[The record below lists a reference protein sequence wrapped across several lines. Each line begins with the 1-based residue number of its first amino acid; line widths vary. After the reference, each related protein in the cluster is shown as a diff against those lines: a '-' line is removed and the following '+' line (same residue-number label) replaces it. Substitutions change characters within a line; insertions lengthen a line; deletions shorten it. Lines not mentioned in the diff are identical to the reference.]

1 MESRRHV
8 LRFSLVFLI
17 LIACLAVFIVKLVLI
32 QAFRS
37 DYLTDLAARQHR
49 HLVELEPVRGTI
61 YDRKMRP
68 IAFNVSVY
76 SLFASPRMMSEADKQ
91 NALEHLSAI
100 LGTSRDSI
108 AANLDKDKYF
118 VWIKRKLP
126 QETAEKIQKLK
137 FKGLGFR
144 KESKRFYPGAALAA
158 HVLGFADIDNNG
170 LEGLELY
177 YNKELKGKP
186 GWMRVI
192 RDARQTGLLL
202 DNNFLPARDGL
213 NLVLTIDET
222 IQYIAER
229 ALAQAIQEYNAKA
242 ATIIVMDTR
251 TGAILALANQPTYDL
266 EHYSASG
273 AQSRTNRAL
282 SYVYEPGSVFK
293 VVTAAAALQE
303 GKFTES
309 DKIFCEN
316 GKYKIASN
324 ILTDHH
330 PHGTL
335 SFTEVFSVSSN
346 IGVVK
351 IAQKLGAPAI
361 YQYAKKFRFGMPTG
375 IDLKGEVKGWLK
387 DPSRWSRTSI
397 GAIPIGYEVTVTP
410 LQLLSMM
417 ATVANNGAY
426 MRPFVVRYIQDKQGH
441 VVKSFEPKVLAE
453 GVIEEETARRVT
465 EILVDVVE
473 HGTAQKAQIKGVRV
487 AGKTGTARKV
497 IGGAYSEG
505 KYYATFAG
513 FAPADDPRL
522 AAIVIMDEPRPAYFG
537 GTVCAPVFKEVIE
550 NALKYLA
557 SSG

>member
-17 LIACLAVFIVKLVLI
+17 LIAGLAVFVVKLVLI
-32 QAFRS
+32 QTFRS
-37 DYLTDLAARQHR
+37 DYLSNLAARQHR
-49 HLVELEPVRGTI
+49 HLIELEPVRGTI

-76 SLFASPRMMSEADKQ
+76 SLFASPRMMAEADKQ
-91 NALEHLSAI
+91 TVLEYLPGI
-100 LGTSRDSI
+100 LGLSPDAI
-108 AANLDKDKYF
+108 AASLDKDKYF

-137 FKGLGFR
+137 LKGLGFR

-186 GWMRVI
+186 GWMRVM
-192 RDARQTGLLL
+192 RDARQTELLL
-202 DNNFLPARDGL
+202 DNNFVPARDGL

-229 ALAQAIQEYNAKA
+229 ALAEAYHKYNAKA
-242 ATIIVMDTR
+242 ATIVVMDVK

-266 EHYSASG
+266 EHYADSG
-273 AQSRTNRAL
+273 AESRTNRAV

-316 GKYKIASN
+316 GKYKIANN

-330 PHGTL
+330 PYGTL

-346 IGVVK
+346 IGVAK
-351 IAQKLGAPAI
+351 IAQKIGGATV
-361 YQYAKKFRFGMPTG
+361 YQYARKFRFGMLTG
-375 IDLKGEVKGWLK
+375 INLKGEVKGWLK
-387 DPSRWSRTSI
+387 APSRWSKTTI

-410 LQLLSMM
+410 LQLLGMM
-417 ATVANNGAY
+417 ATVANNGTY
-426 MRPFVVRYIQDKQGH
+426 VQPFVVRYIQDKQGH
-441 VVKSFEPKVLAE
+441 FVKSFEGKVLDE
-453 GVIEEETARRVT
+453 HVIEEKTARRVK

-473 HGTAQKAQIKGVRV
+473 HGTAMKAKIEGMRV

-505 KYYATFAG
+505 KYYSTFAG

-522 AAIVIMDEPRPAYFG
+522 AAIVIMDEPHPAYFG

>member
-17 LIACLAVFIVKLVLI
+17 LIACLAVFVVKLVLI
-32 QAFRS
+32 QTFRS
-37 DYLTDLAARQHR
+37 GYLTDLAARQHR

-91 NALEHLSAI
+91 SALEHLSGI
-100 LGTSRDSI
+100 LGTNRDSI

-126 QETAEKIQKLK
+126 QEAAEKIQELKL
-137 FKGLGFR
+137 KGLGFR

-186 GWMRVI
+186 GWMRVM
-192 RDARQTGLLL
+192 RDARQTELLL

-229 ALAQAIQEYNAKA
+229 ALAQAVQKYNAKA

-303 GKFTES
+303 GKFT
-309 DKIFCEN
+309 
-316 GKYKIASN
+316 
-324 ILTDHH
+324 
-330 PHGTL
+330 
-335 SFTEVFSVSSN
+335 
-346 IGVVK
+346 
-351 IAQKLGAPAI
+351 
-361 YQYAKKFRFGMPTG
+361 
-375 IDLKGEVKGWLK
+375 
-387 DPSRWSRTSI
+387 
-397 GAIPIGYEVTVTP
+397 
-410 LQLLSMM
+410 
-417 ATVANNGAY
+417 
-426 MRPFVVRYIQDKQGH
+426 
-441 VVKSFEPKVLAE
+441 
-453 GVIEEETARRVT
+453 
-465 EILVDVVE
+465 
-473 HGTAQKAQIKGVRV
+473 
-487 AGKTGTARKV
+487 
-497 IGGAYSEG
+497 
-505 KYYATFAG
+505 
-513 FAPADDPRL
+513 
-522 AAIVIMDEPRPAYFG
+522 
-537 GTVCAPVFKEVIE
+537 
-550 NALKYLA
+550 
-557 SSG
+557 

>member
-17 LIACLAVFIVKLVLI
+17 LITCLAVFVVKLVLI
-32 QAFRS
+32 QTFRS
-37 DYLTDLAARQHR
+37 GYLTDLAAKQHR

-91 NALEHLSAI
+91 SALEHLSVI

-126 QETAEKIQKLK
+126 KETAEKIQELKL
-137 FKGLGFR
+137 KGLGFR

-186 GWMRVI
+186 GWMRVM
-192 RDARQTGLLL
+192 RDARQTELLL

-229 ALAQAIQEYNAKA
+229 ALAQAVQKYNAKA

-316 GKYKIASN
+316 GKYKIANN

-346 IGVVK
+346 ICVVN
-351 IAQKLGAPAI
+351 ISQKLGAAAI
-361 YQYAKKFRFGMPTG
+361 YQYAKKFRFGMSTG

-387 DPSRWSRTSI
+387 DPSRWSKTSI

-426 MRPFVVRYIQDKQGH
+426 MQPFVVKYIQDKQGR
-441 VVKSFEPKVLAE
+441 VVKSFEPKILAE
-453 GVIEEETARRVT
+453 RVIEEKTARRVT

-550 NALKYLA
+550 NALKYLE

>member
-17 LIACLAVFIVKLVLI
+17 LIACLAVFVVKLVLI
-32 QAFRS
+32 QTFRS
-37 DYLTDLAARQHR
+37 DYLTNLAAKQHR
-49 HLVELEPVRGTI
+49 HLIELEPVRGTI

-76 SLFASPRMMSEADKQ
+76 SLFASPRMMSEADKET
-91 NALEHLSAI
+91 ALEHLSGI
-100 LGTSRDSI
+100 LGASRESI
-108 AANLDKDKYF
+108 SSDLDKDKYF

-126 QETAEKIQKLK
+126 EETAEKIQKLK
-137 FKGLGFR
+137 LKGLGFR
-144 KESKRFYPGAALAA
+144 KESKRFYPGATLAA
-158 HVLGFADIDNNG
+158 HVLGFADVDNNG

-186 GWMRVI
+186 GWMRVM
-192 RDARQTGLLL
+192 RDARQTELLL
-202 DNNFLPARDGL
+202 DNNFVPAHDGL

-229 ALAQAIQEYNAKA
+229 ALAQAREKYNAKA
-242 ATIIVMDTR
+242 AMIIVMDTR

-266 EHYSASG
+266 EHYADTG
-273 AQSRTNRAL
+273 AENRTNRAVT
-282 SYVYEPGSVFK
+282 YVYEPGSVFK

-303 GKFTES
+303 KKFTES
-309 DKIFCEN
+309 DRIFCEN
-316 GKYKIASN
+316 GKYKIATN

-330 PHGTL
+330 PHGTI

-346 IGVVK
+346 IGVAK
-351 IAQKLGAPAI
+351 IAQKIGGAAV

-375 IDLKGEVKGWLK
+375 IDLKGEAGGWLK

-397 GAIPIGYEVTVTP
+397 GAVPIGYEVTVTP

-417 ATVANNGAY
+417 AAVANNGTY
-426 MRPFVVRYIQDKQGH
+426 LQPFVVRYIQDKQGR
-441 VVKSFEPKVLAE
+441 VVRSFGGKVLAE
-453 GVIEEETARRVT
+453 RVIEKETARRVK

-473 HGTAQKAQIKGVRV
+473 HGTAQKAKIEGMRV

-522 AAIVIMDEPRPAYFG
+522 AAIVIMDEPHPSYFG

-557 SSG
+557 STE

>member
-17 LIACLAVFIVKLVLI
+17 LITCLAVFVVKLVLI
-32 QAFRS
+32 QTFRS
-37 DYLTDLAARQHR
+37 GYLTDLAAKQHR

-91 NALEHLSAI
+91 SALEHLSVI

-126 QETAEKIQKLK
+126 QETAEKIQELKL
-137 FKGLGFR
+137 KGLGFR

-158 HVLGFADIDNNG
+158 HVLGFADIDNSG

-186 GWMRVI
+186 GWMRVM
-192 RDARQTGLLL
+192 RDARQTELLL
-202 DNNFLPARDGL
+202 DNNFLPAREGL

-229 ALAQAIQEYNAKA
+229 ALAQAVQKYNAQA

-316 GKYKIASN
+316 GKYKIANN

-351 IAQKLGAPAI
+351 IAQKLGAAAI
-361 YQYAKKFRFGMPTG
+361 YQYAKKFRFGMSTG

-387 DPSRWSRTSI
+387 DPSRWSKTSI

-426 MRPFVVRYIQDKQGH
+426 MQPFVVKYIQDKQGR
-441 VVKSFEPKVLAE
+441 VVKSFEPKILAE
-453 GVIEEETARRVT
+453 RVIEEKTARRVT

-550 NALKYLA
+550 NALKYLE

>member
-1 MESRRHV
+1 VESRRHV

-17 LIACLAVFIVKLVLI
+17 LITCLAVFIVKLVLI
-32 QAFRS
+32 QTFRS

-49 HLVELEPVRGTI
+49 HLVELEPVRGII

-91 NALEHLSAI
+91 SALEHLSGI
-100 LGTSRDSI
+100 LGTNRDSI

-126 QETAEKIQKLK
+126 QEAAEKIQKLK
-137 FKGLGFR
+137 LKGMGFR

-186 GWMRVI
+186 GWMRVM
-192 RDARQTGLLL
+192 RDARQTELLL

-229 ALAQAIQEYNAKA
+229 ALAQAVQKYNAKA

-266 EHYSASG
+266 EDYSASG
-273 AQSRTNRAL
+273 SESRTNRAL
-282 SYVYEPGSVFK
+282 SYVYEPGSAFK

-303 GKFTES
+303 GKFTEN

-316 GKYKIASN
+316 GEYKIANN

-335 SFTEVFSVSSN
+335 SFTDVFSVSSN
-346 IGVVK
+346 IGVAK
-351 IAQKLGAPAI
+351 IAQKLGAPVI
-361 YQYAKKFRFGMPTG
+361 YQYAKKFRFGMLTG

-387 DPSRWSRTSI
+387 DPSRWSKTSI

-417 ATVANNGAY
+417 AAVANNGTY
-426 MRPFVVRYIQDKQGH
+426 MRPFVVKYIQDKQGH

-453 GVIEEETARRVT
+453 RVIEEETARRVT
-465 EILVDVVE
+465 EILVNVVE
-473 HGTAQKAQIKGVRV
+473 RGTAQKAQIKGMRV

-505 KYYATFAG
+505 KYYATFVG

>member
-17 LIACLAVFIVKLVLI
+17 LIVCLAVFIVKLVLI
-32 QAFRS
+32 QTFRS

-91 NALEHLSAI
+91 SALEHLSEI
-100 LGTSRDSI
+100 LGTSRESI
-108 AANLDKDKYF
+108 ASDLDKDKYF

-126 QETAEKIQKLK
+126 QEAAEKIQKLK
-137 FKGLGFR
+137 LKGLGFR
-144 KESKRFYPGAALAA
+144 KESKRSYPGAALAA
-158 HVLGFADIDNNG
+158 HVIGFADIDNNG
-170 LEGLELY
+170 IEGLELY

-186 GWMRVI
+186 GWMRVM

-229 ALAQAIQEYNAKA
+229 ALAQAVQKYNAKA
-242 ATIIVMDTR
+242 AMIIVMDTR

-266 EHYSASG
+266 EHYSASD

-303 GKFTES
+303 GKFTER

-316 GKYKIASN
+316 GKYKIANN

-351 IAQKLGAPAI
+351 IAQKLGASTI

-387 DPSRWSRTSI
+387 DPSRWSKTSI

-417 ATVANNGAY
+417 ATVANNGTY
-426 MRPFVVRYIQDKQGH
+426 VRPFVVRYIQDKQGH

-453 GVIEEETARRVT
+453 NVIEKETARRVT

-473 HGTAQKAQIKGVRV
+473 HGTAQKAQIKGIRV

>member
-1 MESRRHV
+1 VESRRHV
-8 LRFSLVFLI
+8 PRFSLVFLI
-17 LIACLAVFIVKLVLI
+17 LIACLGVFVVKLVLI
-32 QAFRS
+32 QTFRS
-37 DYLTDLAARQHR
+37 GYLTNLAAKQQR
-49 HLVELEPVRGTI
+49 HLVELEPLRGTI

-76 SLFASPRMMSEADKQ
+76 SLFASPKMMSEADKQ
-91 NALEHLSAI
+91 VALEHLSGI
-100 LGTSRDSI
+100 LGVSPDAMS
-108 AANLDKDKYF
+108 ANLDKDKYF

-126 QETAEKIQKLK
+126 QETFEKIQKLK
-137 FKGLGFR
+137 LKGLGFR
-144 KESKRFYPGAALAA
+144 KESKRFYPGATLAA
-158 HVLGFADIDNNG
+158 HVIGFADIDNNG
-170 LEGLELY
+170 LEGIELY

-186 GWMRVI
+186 GWMRVM
-192 RDARQTGLLL
+192 RDARLTELLL

-229 ALAQAIQEYNAKA
+229 ALAQAREKYNAKS

-266 EHYSASG
+266 EHYADSG
-273 AQSRTNRAL
+273 AESRTNRAV

-316 GKYKIASN
+316 GKYKIATN
-324 ILTDHH
+324 ILTDHT

-335 SFTEVFSVSSN
+335 SFAEVFSVSSN
-346 IGVVK
+346 IGVAK
-351 IAQKLGAPAI
+351 IAQKLGGPTI
-361 YQYAKKFRFGMPTG
+361 YRYAKKFRFGMPTG

-397 GAIPIGYEVTVTP
+397 GAVPIGYEVTVTP
-410 LQLLSMM
+410 LQLLGMM
-417 ATVANNGAY
+417 ATVANNGTY
-426 MRPFVVRYIQDKQGH
+426 VQPFVVRYIQDKQGH
-441 VVKSFEPKVLAE
+441 VVESLGGKVLAE
-453 GVIEEETARRVT
+453 HVIGKETARRVK

-473 HGTAQKAQIKGVRV
+473 HGTARKAQIKGMRV

-522 AAIVIMDEPRPAYFG
+522 AAIVIMDEPHPAYFG

-550 NALKYLA
+550 NALKYLE

>member
-17 LIACLAVFIVKLVLI
+17 LITCLAVFVVKLVLI
-32 QAFRS
+32 QTFRS
-37 DYLTDLAARQHR
+37 GYLTDLAAKQHR

-91 NALEHLSAI
+91 SALEHLSVI

-126 QETAEKIQKLK
+126 QETAEKIQELKL
-137 FKGLGFR
+137 KGLGFR

-186 GWMRVI
+186 GWMRVM
-192 RDARQTGLLL
+192 RDARQTELLL

-229 ALAQAIQEYNAKA
+229 ALAQAVQKYNAKA

-316 GKYKIASN
+316 GKYKIANN

-335 SFTEVFSVSSN
+335 SFTEVFSFSSN

-351 IAQKLGAPAI
+351 IAQKLGAAAI
-361 YQYAKKFRFGMPTG
+361 YQYAKKFRFGMSTG

-387 DPSRWSRTSI
+387 DPSRWSKTSI

-426 MRPFVVRYIQDKQGH
+426 MQPFVVKYIQDKQGR
-441 VVKSFEPKVLAE
+441 VVKSFEPKILAE
-453 GVIEEETARRVT
+453 RVIEEKTARRVT

>member
-17 LIACLAVFIVKLVLI
+17 LITCLAVFVVKLVLI
-32 QAFRS
+32 QTFRS
-37 DYLTDLAARQHR
+37 GYLTDLAAKQHR

-91 NALEHLSAI
+91 SALEHLSVI

-126 QETAEKIQKLK
+126 KETAEKIQELKL
-137 FKGLGFR
+137 KGLGFR

-186 GWMRVI
+186 GWMRVM
-192 RDARQTGLLL
+192 RDARQTELLL

-229 ALAQAIQEYNAKA
+229 ALAQAVQKYNAKA

-316 GKYKIASN
+316 GKYKIANN

-351 IAQKLGAPAI
+351 IAQKLGAAAI
-361 YQYAKKFRFGMPTG
+361 YQYAKKFRFGMSTG

-387 DPSRWSRTSI
+387 DPSRWSKTSI

-426 MRPFVVRYIQDKQGH
+426 MQPFVVKYIQDKQGR
-441 VVKSFEPKVLAE
+441 VVKSFEPKILAE
-453 GVIEEETARRVT
+453 RVIEEKTARRVT

>member
-1 MESRRHV
+1 M
-8 LRFSLVFLI
+8 
-17 LIACLAVFIVKLVLI
+17 
-32 QAFRS
+32 QTFRS
-37 DYLTDLAARQHR
+37 DYLTILAAKQHR

-76 SLFASPRMMSEADKQ
+76 SLFASPKMMSEADKQ
-91 NALEHLSAI
+91 AALEQLPGI
-100 LGTSRDSI
+100 LGLGAEAI
-108 AANLDKDKYF
+108 AADLDKDKYF
-118 VWIKRKLP
+118 SWIKRKLP
-126 QETAEKIQKLK
+126 QETFEQVQKLK
-137 FKGLGFR
+137 LKGLGFR
-144 KESKRFYPGAALAA
+144 KESKRFYPSASLAA
-158 HVLGFADIDNNG
+158 HVIGFANIDNNG

-177 YNKELKGKP
+177 YNRELKGKP
-186 GWMRVI
+186 GWMRVM
-192 RDARQTGLLL
+192 RDARQTELLL
-202 DNNFLPARDGL
+202 DNNFLPAHDGL

-229 ALAQAIQEYNAKA
+229 ALAQAVQKFNAKG

-251 TGAILALANQPTYDL
+251 TGAVLALANQPTYDL
-266 EHYSASG
+266 EHFAQSG
-273 AQSRTNRAL
+273 AESRTNRAVT
-282 SYVYEPGSVFK
+282 YVYEPGSVFK

-316 GKYKIASN
+316 GKYKIANN

-330 PHGTL
+330 PHGTI
-335 SFTEVFSVSSN
+335 SFAEVFSVSSN
-346 IGVVK
+346 IGVAK
-351 IAQKLGAPAI
+351 IAQKIGGPTV

-387 DPSRWSRTSI
+387 DPSRWSKTSI
-397 GAIPIGYEVTVTP
+397 GAVPIGYEVTVTP
-410 LQLLSMM
+410 LQLLGMM
-417 ATVANNGAY
+417 AAVANKGAY
-426 MRPFVVRYIQDKQGH
+426 VQPFVVRYIQDKQGH
-441 VVKSFEPKVLAE
+441 VVKSFGGKVLDE
-453 GVIEEETARRVT
+453 RVIEPETARRVT

-473 HGTAQKAQIKGVRV
+473 KGTAQKAKIEGIRV

-522 AAIVIMDEPRPAYFG
+522 AAIVIMDEPHPAYFG

>member
-1 MESRRHV
+1 M
-8 LRFSLVFLI
+8 
-17 LIACLAVFIVKLVLI
+17 
-32 QAFRS
+32 
-37 DYLTDLAARQHR
+37 
-49 HLVELEPVRGTI
+49 

-76 SLFASPRMMSEADKQ
+76 SLFASPKMMSEAEKRRS
-91 NALEHLSAI
+91 LEHLPGI
-100 LGTSRDSI
+100 LGLGADSI

-118 VWIKRKLP
+118 VWIKRKLS
-126 QETAEKIQKLK
+126 QEAAEQIQKLEI
-137 FKGLGFR
+137 KGLGFR
-144 KESKRFYPGAALAA
+144 KESKRFYPGTTLAA

-186 GWMRVI
+186 GWMRVM
-192 RDARQTGLLL
+192 RDARRTELLL
-202 DNNFLPARDGL
+202 DNNFVPARDGL

-229 ALAQAIQEYNAKA
+229 ALADAYHKYKAKGA
-242 ATIIVMDTR
+242 MIIVMDTR

-266 EHYSASG
+266 EHYSHSG
-273 AQSRTNRAL
+273 EESRTNRAVT
-282 SYVYEPGSVFK
+282 YVYEPGSVFK
-293 VVTAAAALQE
+293 VVTAAAALEQ
-303 GKFTES
+303 GKFTEK

-346 IGVVK
+346 IGVAK
-351 IAQKLGAPAI
+351 IAQKLGGGAV
-361 YQYAKKFRFGMPTG
+361 YQYAKKFRFGMLTG
-375 IDLKGEVKGWLK
+375 IDLKGEAKGWLK
-387 DPSRWSRTSI
+387 DPSRWSKTSI
-397 GAIPIGYEVTVTP
+397 GAVPIGYEVTVTP
-410 LQLLSMM
+410 LQLLCMM
-417 ATVANNGAY
+417 TAVANDGAY
-426 MRPFVVRYIQDKQGH
+426 LQPFVVRYIQDKQGH
-441 VVKSFEPKVLAE
+441 VVKSFAPKVLAE
-453 GVIEEETARRVT
+453 HVIEGKTARRVK

-473 HGTAQKAQIKGVRV
+473 HGTAKQARIEGVRV

-497 IGGAYSEG
+497 VNGAYAEG

-522 AAIVIMDEPRPAYFG
+522 AAIVILDEPHPVYFG

-550 NALKYLA
+550 NALKYLT

>member
-17 LIACLAVFIVKLVLI
+17 LIACLVVFVVKLILI
-32 QAFRS
+32 QTFRS
-37 DYLTDLAARQHR
+37 DYLTNLAARQHR

-76 SLFASPRMMSEADKQ
+76 SLFASPRMMSEADKET
-91 NALEHLSAI
+91 ALEHLSEI
-100 LGTSRDSI
+100 LGVNRESI

-126 QETAEKIQKLK
+126 EETAEKIQKLK
-137 FKGLGFR
+137 LKGLGFR
-144 KESKRFYPGAALAA
+144 KESKRFYPSATLAA

-186 GWMRVI
+186 GWMRVM
-192 RDARQTGLLL
+192 RDARQTELLL

-213 NLVLTIDET
+213 SLVLTIDET

-229 ALAQAIQEYNAKA
+229 ALAAAREKYNAKA
-242 ATIIVMDTR
+242 AMIIVMDTR
-251 TGAILALANQPTYDL
+251 TGAILALANTPTYDL
-266 EHYSASG
+266 EHYADSG
-273 AQSRTNRAL
+273 VESRTNRAL

-316 GKYKIASN
+316 GKYKIATN

-330 PHGTL
+330 PHGILT
-335 SFTEVFSVSSN
+335 FTEVFSVSSN
-346 IGVVK
+346 IGVAK
-351 IAQKLGAPAI
+351 IAQKLGAATI
-361 YQYAKKFRFGMPTG
+361 YQYAKRFRFGMPTG
-375 IDLKGEVKGWLK
+375 IDLKGEVRGWLK
-387 DPSRWSRTSI
+387 DPSRWSKTSI

-410 LQLLSMM
+410 LQLLGMM
-417 ATVANNGAY
+417 TTVANNGTY
-426 MRPFVVRYIQDKQGH
+426 LQPFVVRYIQDKQGH
-441 VVKSFEPKVLAE
+441 VAKSFNGKVLAE
-453 GVIEEETARRVT
+453 HVIEKETAQRVK

-473 HGTAQKAQIKGVRV
+473 HGTAQKAKIKGMRV

-522 AAIVIMDEPRPAYFG
+522 AAIVIMDEPHPSYFG
-537 GTVCAPVFKEVIE
+537 GTVCAPVFQEVIE